1 MTLPPAHRY
10 NRPVSLR
17 GPQMVFKPQMRPIRI
32 VLQWQIIVTAVLA
45 LVALL
50 LWGRD
55 GALSAALG
63 GAINVIAGWVYGW
76 RVSQGEARTAGE
88 ALRTMFRA
96 EGIKVLLI
104 VVQLW
109 AVLAS
114 YRDIVHAA
122 FFAAFVVTVGVFAAA
137 IAVRDPVE
145 QKSTT

>member
-1 MTLPPAHRY
+1 
-10 NRPVSLR
+10 
-17 GPQMVFKPQMRPIRI
+17 MVFKPQIRPIRI
-32 VLQWQIIVTAVLA
+32 VLRWQVIVTAVLA

-63 GAINVIAGWVYGW
+63 GAINVVAGWVYGW
-76 RVSQGEARTAGE
+76 RVSQGEARNAGE

-114 YRDIVHAA
+114 YRDIVHVA
-122 FFAAFVVTVGVFAAA
+122 FFATFVVTVGVFAAA
-137 IAVRDPVE
+137 IAVRDPQE